1 MRRPA
6 TNGLTAEFGLLYTD
20 EGSRVSDATP
30 ISLPARGERLTLSR
44 AASFRSS
51 WLAPAAGVRRI
62 GRLDPVRAALAA
74 PHPALWGL
82 ALAITLLDAVWLLR
96 AGIAPEPFGFG
107 VAAGLVLA
115 LMALAFL
122 FGPVKSEP
130 TLRAMALAS
139 AALVAITLP
148 IAVLHY
154 LTATWALPLADARLA
169 GIEAALGFDWPGY
182 LAFLEA
188 HPDLARGLALAY
200 HTSGPQVGLVVI
212 VLAATRRLGRLWAF
226 VRLFAVLLLAVVA
239 IAAFLPAAGPFA
251 HYGVTA
257 FAPGSLET
265 MGALWHLDA
274 LEHLRAG
281 TLRTLALG
289 DIRGLV
295 TFPSFHVC
303 LAALTAWALAPVP
316 VLGPVVIALNA
327 VVMVATLGAGGHYLP
342 DLLAGGALSL
352 LVIGGHAA
360 LRRRRFARDP
370 ELPARRP
377 RYRG

>member
-1 MRRPA
+1 M
-6 TNGLTAEFGLLYTD
+6 
-20 EGSRVSDATP
+20 SDATP
-30 ISLPARGERLTLSR
+30 ISLPRRGERTGIIR
-44 AASFRSS
+44 TPFPARWAAA
-51 WLAPAAGVRRI
+51 APS
-62 GRLDPVRAALAA
+62 LPLALAA
-74 PHPALWGL
+74 PHPGFWAL
-82 ALAITLLDAVWLLR
+82 ALAIALLDAVWLAR
-96 AGIAPEPFGFG
+96 AGIALAPFGFA
-107 VAAGLVLA
+107 VSAGLVAVLLGLA
-115 LMALAFL
+115 VL

-130 TLRAMALAS
+130 SLRAMALAS
-139 AALVAITLP
+139 AALIAITLP

-182 LAFLEA
+182 LRFLEA

-226 VRLFAVLLLAVVA
+226 VRMFGVLLLAVVG
-239 IAAFLPAAGPFA
+239 IAALVPAAGPFA

-281 TLRTLALG
+281 TLRILALG

-316 VLGPVVIALNA
+316 VLGPLVIALNA
-327 VVMVATLGAGGHYLP
+327 LVMVATLGAGGHYLP

-352 LVIGGHAA
+352 LVIGGRDV
-360 LRRRRFARDP
+360 LRRRARRSA
-370 ELPARRP
+370 ELPARAP
-377 RYRG
+377 RYPV